1 MRVASHGREVGT
13 TGRFAEFSVDLFQ
26 IRVNL
31 TNLIRLLLHGRHR
44 VCAQLRAEKNGIS
57 GLRVCCRSNAP
68 VHRMCRQFH
77 FCFFLSEEF

>member
-31 TNLIRLLLHGRHR
+31 TNLIRLLLHGRHS
-44 VCAQLRAEKNGIS
+44 VCTQLRAEKNGI
-57 GLRVCCRSNAP
+57 
-68 VHRMCRQFH
+68 
-77 FCFFLSEEF
+77 